1 MDGYKAIACCYI
13 ITNIINGK
21 KYIGQTFRDIKERF
35 KGFPYSHNVAIQKD
49 VRIFGFESFEVE
61 IIPCYLDSLNWMES
75 YLIKTFDTTNPEKG
89 YNSQEGGGN
98 SIPEYGSI
106 ERLDDGNLE
115 GYYKCYKSLFDIKIY
130 GNDDIPSII
139 EELKKQLIDSDGKQ
153 IIFTEQQDKYLYKE
167 LERYYNFIN
176 AYVCKWI
183 KGYGYNLYYHPNWN
197 NNKIQIFHNGKIDKK
212 RLIMLIRRLEK
223 TASIT
228 APKPILFPNFRE
240 IDSQE
245 MLELKYYTYS
255 YYLELCY
262 DHSRYD
268 VVCKEKSRRSLL
280 YNQIKHINSP
290 IIFIFQESEY
300 GGHKMVDKRE
310 SNVIDR
316 LGLFH

>member
-35 KGFPYSHNVAIQKD
+35 KGFPYSHNFAIQKD
-49 VRIFGFESFEVE
+49 VMIFGFESFEVE

-89 YNSQEGGGN
+89 YNSKEGGGN
-98 SIPEYGSI
+98 SMPEYGSI

-115 GYYKCYKSLFDIKIY
+115 SYYKCYKSLFDIKIY

-197 NNKIQIFHNGKIDKK
+197 DNKIQIFHNGKIDKK

-280 YNQIKHINSP
+280 YNQITHIDSP
-290 IIFIFQESEY
+290 IIFIFQKSEY

-310 SNVIDR
+310 TKDIDR

>member
-1 MDGYKAIACCYI
+1 MDGYKAIACCYV

-21 KYIGQTFRDIKERF
+21 KYIGQTFKNISERF
-35 KGFPYSHNVAIQKD
+35 KSFPYSHNVAIQKD

-89 YNSQEGGGN
+89 YNSKEGGGN
-98 SIPEYGSI
+98 SMPEYGSI
-106 ERLDDGNLE
+106 ERLSDEDLE
-115 GYYKCYKSLFDIKIY
+115 SYYKCYNCLLDIRIY

-183 KGYGYNLYYHPNWN
+183 KNYGYNLDLHSNCN
-197 NNKIQIFHNGKIDKK
+197 DNKIKIFRNGKIDKK

-245 MLELKYYTYS
+245 MLELKCDMYS

-262 DHSRYD
+262 DYGD
-268 VVCKEKSRRSLL
+268 FDKVCEEKSRRTLL
-280 YNQIKHINSP
+280 YNQITHIDSP
-290 IIFIFQESEY
+290 IIFIFQESKY
-300 GGHKMVDKRE
+300 DGYIMVEKRE
-310 SNVIDR
+310 R
-316 LGLFH
+316 LFY

>member
-1 MDGYKAIACCYI
+1 MDGYKAVACCYI
-13 ITNIINGK
+13 ITNTVNGK
-21 KYIGQTFRDIKERF
+21 KYIGQTFRNINERF

-49 VRIFGFESFEVE
+49 VMIFGFESFEVE

-98 SIPEYGSI
+98 SMPEYGSI

-197 NNKIQIFHNGKIDKK
+197 DNKIQIFHNGKIDRK

-245 MLELKYYTYS
+245 MLDLKYYTYS

-268 VVCKEKSRRSLL
+268 IVCKEKSRRSLL
-280 YNQIKHINSP
+280 YNQIKHIDSP
-290 IIFIFQESEY
+290 MIFIFQKSEY

>member
-1 MDGYKAIACCYI
+1 MDDYKAVACCYI
-13 ITNIINGK
+13 ITNTVNGK
-21 KYIGQTFRDIKERF
+21 KYIGQTFKNFSEGF
-35 KGFPYSHNVAIQKD
+35 KSFPYSHNVAIQKD
-49 VRIFGFESFEVE
+49 VKIFGFESFEVE

-89 YNSQEGGGN
+89 YNSKEGGGN

-106 ERLDDGNLE
+106 ERLSDEDLE
-115 GYYKCYKSLFDIKIY
+115 SYYKHYNSLSDIKIY

-183 KGYGYNLYYHPNWN
+183 QNYGYNLDLHSNWN
-197 NNKIQIFHNGKIDKK
+197 DNKIKIFHKGKIDKK

-240 IDSQE
+240 INSQE
-245 MLELKYYTYS
+245 MLELKCDKYS
-255 YYLELCY
+255 HYLELCY
-262 DHSRYD
+262 DHSD
-268 VVCKEKSRRSLL
+268 FDKVCKEKSRRILL
-280 YNQIKHINSP
+280 YNQIKHIDSP
-290 IIFIFQESEY
+290 IIFIFQESKY
-300 GGHKMVDKRE
+300 DGYIMVEKRE
-310 SNVIDR
+310 P
-316 LGLFH
+316 LFH

>member
-35 KGFPYSHNVAIQKD
+35 KGFPYCHNFAIQKD
-49 VRIFGFESFEVE
+49 VMIFGFESFEVE

-115 GYYKCYKSLFDIKIY
+115 SYYKCYKSLFDIKIY

-197 NNKIQIFHNGKIDKK
+197 DNKIQIFHNGKIDRK

-280 YNQIKHINSP
+280 YNQITHIDSP
-290 IIFIFQESEY
+290 MIFIFQKSEY
-300 GGHKMVDKRE
+300 GGHKMVAKRE
-310 SNVIDR
+310 TKDIDR

>member
-197 NNKIQIFHNGKIDKK
+197 NNKIQIFHNGKIDRK